1 MEAGLLIVASFLEG
15 QREAVNVK
23 IATTFSRRPAVHSVP
38 VVDRCG
44 KEEKNV
50 VRTEYC
56 FSLLNLTKSLLSLSL
71 KSHPL

>member
-1 MEAGLLIVASFLEG
+1 M
-15 QREAVNVK
+15 K
-23 IATTFSRRPAVHSVP
+23 IANHILKKASCAFCT

-44 KEEKNV
+44 KEEENV

-71 KSHPL
+71 KSHPYRDGVSIYS